1 MWFSP
6 KTKVVAGVSSGARVV
21 AILLTLG
28 ALAAGLFLRFR
39 EAPVATP
46 PEPPPATDDL
56 PGRVEEIAR
65 SVVLVW
71 YQTAGGWANC
81 GTAFAVD
88 GEGRL
93 LTCSHLVHGR
103 ETVTVTMPAPEGER
117 NVRARVIAED
127 PNVDAALLLMEE
139 APPPPVRL
147 GRSDGVR
154 VGEEVGFVGYPL
166 GYTVNAHVTPT
177 LTMGHVAAKPN
188 WRVRADSPRIP
199 MIQVDASIAVGN
211 SGSPLFRAGT
221 GEVVGM
227 MKSQLR
233 VPGQILEREDLL
245 GWVET
250 IPEELAPHAGIGLAL
265 PIDQLKDFLERNGV
279 HR

>member
-1 MWFSP
+1 MWFLS
-6 KTKVVAGVSSGARVV
+6 KVKVVAAASSGLRAV
-21 AILLTLG
+21 AVLVM
-28 ALAAGLFLRFR
+28 LAVLAGGFFLRFR
-39 EAPVATP
+39 EETPAEPAPT
-46 PEPPPATDDL
+46 EDL
-56 PGRVEEIAR
+56 PGRVETISR
-65 SVVLVW
+65 SVALVW
-71 YQTAGGWANC
+71 YQAPGGWLNC

-88 GEGRL
+88 GEGLL

-103 ETVTVTMPAPEGER
+103 ETVTVALPSPEGER

-127 PNVDAALLLMEE
+127 PNVDAALLRMEE
-139 APPPPVRL
+139 GGPPPVPL
-147 GRSDGVR
+147 GRSEGVR

-177 LTMGHVAAKPN
+177 LTMGHVAAKPH
-188 WRVRADSPRIP
+188 WRVRADAPRIP

-211 SGSPLFRAGT
+211 SGSPLFLTGT

-233 VPGQILEREDLL
+233 VPGNVMEREDLL

-250 IPEELAPHAGIGLAL
+250 IPEELAPHAGIGLAI
-265 PIDQLKDFLERNGV
+265 PIDQLREFLEENGV
-279 HR
+279 RR